1 MVDCR
6 RFLHFFFWIEF
17 ELDQHFVMCYV
28 IRPLKKKIFYLVG
41 TVLKKIRLFRKNRG
55 ELILDVQVLTNHVL
69 GNMK

>member
-6 RFLHFFFWIEF
+6 RFLHFIFLIEF

-28 IRPLKKKIFYLVG
+28 IRPLKKIFYLVG